1 VSRPHW
7 ITPPIEESMPLF
19 SAFRREFQE
28 PKVLARSSDPEKV
41 RRLHAQGVSIN
52 GIAERTGCSKGAVY
66 GVLKLKK
73 KEGAK

>member
-1 VSRPHW
+1 VPGR
-7 ITPPIEESMPLF
+7 
-19 SAFRREFQE
+19 Q
-28 PKVLARSSDPEKV
+28 KVDPEKV
-41 RRLHAQGVSIN
+41 KQLHAEGVSVN